1 MVYDFISSFP
11 EEIKCIWKRKFGLG
25 TVLYFSIRYGAVL
38 NMLLE
43 TAAIAIFPE
52 TVLVSHEIQSKIL
65 RLNPGH
71 RGR

>member
-1 MVYDFISSFP
+1 M
-11 EEIKCIWKRKFGLG
+11 
-25 TVLYFSIRYGAVL
+25 LYFSIRYGAML

-43 TAAIAIFPE
+43 TVATALVPE